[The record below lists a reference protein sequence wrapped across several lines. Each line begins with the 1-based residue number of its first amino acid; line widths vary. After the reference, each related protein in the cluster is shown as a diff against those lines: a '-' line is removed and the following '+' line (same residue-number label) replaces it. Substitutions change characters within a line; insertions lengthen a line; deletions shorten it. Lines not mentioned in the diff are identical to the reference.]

1 MIGCIY
7 FVAGIWNSEG
17 GLLVE
22 SLRTAGFI
30 TIQGAHEY
38 LQKFIF
44 QASGKVEALQGKIFL
59 ILFVGKHCAAY
70 FVCLQTWSDKLFG
83 KRCSIYPNQVKNRT
97 YIYFV
102 YIHQCRGN
110 FQVTRVC
117 FYKLSISW
125 GVQETVFGH
134 FVQPKQY

>member
-70 FVCLQTWSDKLFG
+70 FVCLQTWSDQLFG
-83 KRCSIYPNQVKNRT
+83 KWCSIPKPSQEPHL
-97 YIYFV
+97 YI